1 MVDTYNIRDSY
12 TEYRKNLLKDRLKKV
27 NHTGDY
33 TRLPIKLLER
43 LETKAGVVPE
53 VKDPGMTIYIN
64 IVHGYFKFLMKKVFE
79 GNDVRLGA
87 KLGIIGIRGKKVMP
101 TIGWDG
107 KVKGVAP
114 SWGKTKAK
122 WVEEAKAMGITFEEF
137 LEKVPKK
144 DRKLVFCFNEHTEYI
159 RYRIVWYKRNV
170 IVNNKTFY
178 GLTFNRVNRRTLWN
192 LINEGKEYL
201 VIE

>member
-1 MVDTYNIRDSY
+1 MIDTYNIRDSY
-12 TEYRKNLLKDRLKKV
+12 VDYRKILLKARLVKV
-27 NHTGDY
+27 GNNQNY
-33 TRLPIKLLER
+33 ERLPIKLIER
-43 LETKAGVVPE
+43 LEAEYGITPE

-64 IVHGYFKFLMKKVFE
+64 IVHGYLKFLMKKVFE

-87 KLGIIGIRGKKVMP
+87 KLGIIGVRGKKVIP
-101 TIGWDG
+101 EIGWDG

-122 WVEEAKAMGITFEEF
+122 WVEEAKDMRLTFEEF
-137 LEKVPKK
+137 LQKVPKHE
-144 DRKLVFCFNEHTEYI
+144 RKLVFCFNEHTEYI
-159 RYRIVWYKRNV
+159 RYRIVWYKKNV
-170 IVNNKTFY
+170 IVENKTFY
-178 GLTFNRVNRRTLWN
+178 GLTFNRINRRTLWN